1 MERNTLF
8 DLSGKVAIV
17 TGGNGGIG
25 KGMALGL
32 AKAGADIVVVARN
45 QEKTARALDEMRAF
59 GVKAHGI
66 SADISRKDQVDAM
79 VAEAGRVMGRID
91 ILVANA
97 GVTIRKQ
104 PQEYSYEEWRHIL
117 DVNLTGIFL
126 CAQAVYP
133 WMKKAGGG
141 KIITIGSMTSVF
153 GGAWATPYAASKG
166 GVVQLTKSLAMAWAK
181 DNIQVN
187 ALLPGWVNTEM
198 TASIPVKE
206 PERYAQIC
214 NRIPIGRWAEPS
226 DFEGITILLASS
238 ASSYITGAAIA
249 VDGGYL
255 VA

>member
-1 MERNTLF
+1 MF

-25 KGMALGL
+25 KGMATGL
-32 AKAGADIVVVARN
+32 ARAGADIVVVARN
-45 QEKTARALDEMRAF
+45 PEKTARALDEIRGL

-66 SADISRKDQVDAM
+66 QADISSKERVDAM

-104 PQEYSYEEWRHIL
+104 PEDYSYEEWRHIL

-141 KIITIGSMTSVF
+141 KIITTGSMTSVF

-187 ALLPGWVNTEM
+187 AVLPGWVNTEM
-198 TASIPVKE
+198 TAPIPVKE

-214 NRIPIGRWAEPS
+214 SRIPAGHWAEPS
-226 DFEGITILLASS
+226 DFEGIAMLLASD
-238 ASSYITGAAIA
+238 ASGYITGAAIP

-255 VA
+255 IA

>member
-1 MERNTLF
+1 MGLNTLF
-8 DLSGKVAIV
+8 DLSGKAAIV

-25 KGMALGL
+25 KGMAIGL
-32 AKAGADIVVVARN
+32 ARAGADIAVVARN
-45 QEKTARALDEMRAF
+45 PEKTARALDEIRAL
-59 GVKAHGI
+59 GVKAYGI
-66 SADISRKDQVDAM
+66 KADISSKDQVDAA

-97 GVTIRKQ
+97 GITVRKQ
-104 PQEYSYEEWRHIL
+104 PQDYTYEEWQNIVG
-117 DVNLTGIFL
+117 VNLTGIFL

-187 ALLPGWVNTEM
+187 ALLPGWVKTEM
-198 TASIPVKE
+198 TAPIPVKE

-214 NRIPIGRWAEPS
+214 SRIPAGHWADPS
-226 DFEGITILLASS
+226 DFEGITILLANG
-238 ASSYITGAAIA
+238 ASSYITGAAIP